1 MTGGNN
7 IGKSLFE
14 LIQVAIGQRS
24 CMSRALT
31 MEEWKGLYGLLKKH
45 ALLGVGYVAIQ
56 KLPKEQWPPNAMIMQ
71 WVGVAQKIRL
81 LNLELNEECRK
92 VVTQLELDGIGAV
105 VIKGQSNLENY
116 PEELREYRNPGD
128 IDLWTKQTNDCGIP
142 IAVKQGEFVEYEYY
156 KGVRGIIE
164 YARLQRMTREDKSPF
179 KPLYYHVEYH
189 TDKGTEVEMHYR
201 PSFLC
206 SPIRNMRMQR
216 WFKEQFDVCLKNR
229 CQLGFPVITSSVNV
243 VYQLVHLHRHVFEG
257 GVGLRQLMD
266 YYFALK
272 VWHNDVMECKDL
284 QTQGMWSEGLGTPVM
299 SKEEV
304 MAVIRSFGM
313 GKFAGA
319 VMFVINEVF
328 GGANENEKGQ
338 RRTRRETDGCPQ
350 ADFVGEC
357 ESSEFK
363 QNLNGGPQADG
374 VGKQVSI
381 NDERLMIKDDV
392 HTENT
397 EGNGCPQADDGEE
410 RELKRINRELK
421 ENNFAPWMIC
431 EPNEKEGRKLLEEI
445 MKGGNFGQY
454 DTRDAAL
461 KKGGMMKH
469 GVWKLKRV
477 MRLVS
482 SYPEE
487 ALWEPVFRVYH
498 LMWRTIHN

>member
-1 MTGGNN
+1 MLQR
-7 IGKSLFE
+7 IFFDFL
-14 LIQVAIGQRS
+14 QVAIGQRS

-92 VVTQLELDGIGAV
+92 VVTQLEYDGIGVV

-142 IAVKQGEFVEYEYY
+142 IAVQQGESVEYEYY

-164 YARLQRMTREDKSPF
+164 YARLQRRVREDKSPF
-179 KPLYYHVEYH
+179 KPLYYHVGYH

-216 WFKEQFDVCLKNR
+216 WFKEQFDVCLQNKCR
-229 CQLGFPVITSSVNV
+229 LGFPVLTSSVNV

-266 YYFALK
+266 YYFALR

-299 SKEEV
+299 SAQEM

-319 VMFVINEVF
+319 VMWVLTEVF
-328 GGANENEKGQ
+328 GGGNENENGQ
-338 RRTRRETDGCPQ
+338 RRTRRETDGGPQ
-350 ADFVGEC
+350 ADFVGER

-363 QNLNGGPQADG
+363 RNLNGGPQAD
-374 VGKQVSI
+374 
-381 NDERLMIKDDV
+381 
-392 HTENT
+392 
-397 EGNGCPQADDGEE
+397 DGGE
-410 RELKRINRELK
+410 REISQINRELK

-431 EPNEKEGRKLLEEI
+431 EPNEKEGKRLLEEI

-461 KKGGMMKH
+461 KKGGMMMH

-487 ALWEPVFRVYH
+487 ALWEPVFRVWH
-498 LMWRTIHN
+498 LGWRKIVDY